1 MLKKNNPK
9 TTKNNHKFNP
19 KLKLPTKNNKVK
31 NKHNLKKNHKHKMKM
46 K

>member
-19 KLKLPTKNNKVK
+19 KLKLTKNNKVK
-31 NKHNLKKNHKHKMKM
+31 NKHNLKKNYKHKMKM